1 MKIMG
6 QADSKNISNIEK
18 DLYSDLKG
26 LLDCFNTDRE
36 YSSQGQWPSILD
48 TKAQGAHLRGFY
60 GPPHL
65 WKFFWGSCIYIDA
78 LCMTALTPTTNRNI
92 TYLPPNR
99 GRN

>member
-6 QADSKNISNIEK
+6 QANSKNISNIEK

-26 LLDCFNTDRE
+26 LSDCFNTDRE

-48 TKAQGAHLRGFY
+48 TKAQGAHLR
-60 GPPHL
+60 
-65 WKFFWGSCIYIDA
+65 KFFWGSCIYIDA
-78 LCMTALTPTTNRNI
+78 LCMTALTPTTNRNK